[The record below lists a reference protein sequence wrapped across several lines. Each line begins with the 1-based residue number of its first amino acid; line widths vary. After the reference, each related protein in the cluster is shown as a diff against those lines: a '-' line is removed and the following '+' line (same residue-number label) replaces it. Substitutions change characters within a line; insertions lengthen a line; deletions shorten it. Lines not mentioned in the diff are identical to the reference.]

1 MTKEELIK
9 ILQDDSTIVKD
20 IDINNVYIIQTQ
32 IDIDMSKEEV
42 GRYLDSLSDAL
53 KELGLKKFLLVPIA
67 NGLGELI
74 FREVKQ
80 DE

>member
-9 ILQDDSTIVKD
+9 ILQDDSTIVTELNT
-20 IDINNVYIIQTQ
+20 NNAYIVQV
-32 IDIDMSKEEV
+32 EV
-42 GRYLDSLSDAL
+42 GGMPRELIKRYIDNLTNKL
-53 KELGLKKFLLVPIA
+53 KEIGLEKIIVIPT
-67 NGLGELI
+67 NNSLGELI

>member
-1 MTKEELIK
+1 MSKEELIK
-9 ILQDDSTIVKD
+9 ILQDDSTIVTELNANNAYIVQVEIGGMPKELVKRY
-20 IDINNVYIIQTQ
+20 IDNLTN
-32 IDIDMSKEEV
+32 K
-42 GRYLDSLSDAL
+42 L
-53 KELGLKKFLLVPIA
+53 KEIGLEKIIIIPTD